1 MRIYKG
7 DIFYADLTPV
17 VGCEQG
23 GVRPILVVQNNTGNR
38 YSPTVIVAAIT
49 SRTGKQHL
57 PTHIRLGEPQN
68 GLRQNSLVLLEQV
81 RTIDRS
87 RLRDYI
93 GTLTDRQLREVDE
106 ALAVSFG
113 LELAEEPRAGSN
125 RQYVKEDF
133 RWTILRTLGFIVVSM
148 PLKMFMVF

>member
-7 DIFYADLTPV
+7 DMFYADLTPV

-23 GVRPILVVQNNTGNR
+23 GIRPILIVQNDIGNR

-49 SRTGKQHL
+49 SHTEKNPL
-57 PTHIRLGEPQN
+57 PTHIRLCSQQY

-87 RLRDYI
+87 RLREYI
-93 GTLTDRQLREVDE
+93 GHLGEPQMQQVNE

-113 LELAEEPRAGSN
+113 LDATLPEPQMS
-125 RQYVKEDF
+125 
-133 RWTILRTLGFIVVSM
+133 LSL
-148 PLKMFMVF
+148 

>member
-7 DIFYADLTPV
+7 DIYYADLTPV

-23 GVRPILVVQNNTGNR
+23 GIRPVLIIQNNIGNLH
-38 YSPTVIVAAIT
+38 SPTVIVAAIT

-57 PTHIRLGEPQN
+57 PTHIGLADPQN
-68 GLRQNSLVLLEQV
+68 GLRKHSLVLLEQV

-87 RLRDYI
+87 RLREYI
-93 GTLTDRQLREVDE
+93 GSLTDRQLAQVDS

-113 LELAEEPRAGSN
+113 LEPAHAPVYEEEAMPVLMA
-125 RQYVKEDF
+125 
-133 RWTILRTLGFIVVSM
+133 SM
-148 PLKMFMVF
+148 

>member
-7 DIFYADLTPV
+7 DIYYADLTPV

-23 GVRPILVVQNNTGNR
+23 GIRPVLIIQNNIGNL

-57 PTHIRLGEPQN
+57 PTHIELDDPQN
-68 GLRQNSLVLLEQV
+68 GLRKNSLVLLEQV

-93 GTLTDRQLREVDE
+93 GSLTNEQLAQVDN
-106 ALAVSFG
+106 AVAVSFG
-113 LELAEEPRAGSN
+113 LEPVNTPVHESVPVLTA
-125 RQYVKEDF
+125 
-133 RWTILRTLGFIVVSM
+133 SM
-148 PLKMFMVF
+148 

>member
-23 GVRPILVVQNNTGNR
+23 GIRPILIVQNDIGNR

-49 SRTGKQHL
+49 SRTEKNPL
-57 PTHIRLGEPQN
+57 PTHIQLCSQQY

-87 RLRDYI
+87 RLREYI
-93 GTLTDRQLREVDE
+93 GHLSEPQMQQVNE

-113 LELAEEPRAGSN
+113 LDALLPEPQMS
-125 RQYVKEDF
+125 
-133 RWTILRTLGFIVVSM
+133 LSM
-148 PLKMFMVF
+148 

>member
-7 DIFYADLTPV
+7 DMFYADLTPV

-23 GVRPILVVQNNTGNR
+23 GIRPVLIIQNDIGNR

-49 SRTGKQHL
+49 SRTEKNPL
-57 PTHIRLGEPQN
+57 PTHIQLCSQQY

-87 RLRDYI
+87 RLREYI
-93 GTLTDRQLREVDE
+93 GYLSEPQIQQVNG

-113 LELAEEPRAGSN
+113 LDVLLPEPQMS
-125 RQYVKEDF
+125 
-133 RWTILRTLGFIVVSM
+133 LSL
-148 PLKMFMVF
+148 

>member
-7 DIFYADLTPV
+7 DMFYADLTPV

-23 GVRPILVVQNNTGNR
+23 GIRPILIIQNDIGNR

-49 SRTGKQHL
+49 SRTEKNPL
-57 PTHIRLGEPQN
+57 PTHIRLCSQQY

-87 RLRDYI
+87 RLREYI
-93 GTLTDRQLREVDE
+93 GHLNDLQMQQVNE

-113 LELAEEPRAGSN
+113 LDALLPEPQMS
-125 RQYVKEDF
+125 
-133 RWTILRTLGFIVVSM
+133 LSL
-148 PLKMFMVF
+148 

>member
-1 MRIYKG
+1 MHIYKG